1 MSSWTN
7 YLDGQMADVCE
18 VTGTGVDL
26 MGDAFPNGTFQVQR
40 TGDSSFPGTDDV
52 SIGQPIPLVTNA
64 SGVFGH
70 FENGSFVAGF
80 ALVQNSTYYL
90 TPFRSDTQ
98 AALPRIRLSVPD
110 GTTSANIA
118 TLVITDPVPPLDQA
132 AQAVLDARAAAAD
145 AEAAEANATASATAA
160 AGSATAAAASE
171 TNAGTSASNAA
182 TSETNAGNS
191 ATAAATSASNASTS
205 ETNAA
210 NSASAA
216 STSETNAGNSATA
229 AATSETNAGNSATA
243 AAGSASAAAQS
254 ATDAAGFVGQDLF
267 ATSSTSA
274 SRSVVSNTFA
284 VPTSGAADITIT
296 SSGSSATLNTIT
308 GAANNKYIL
317 LRPASGQTITLTHST
332 TTTDGFV
339 LNGADVVL
347 SATTQNVWL
356 RYTGSR
362 WIALGGSALL
372 PATPGGGGGGVWAA
386 IGGPSDVSGIS
397 GGVTFT
403 GFDAA
408 TYVDYRFVYRNL
420 LPASNAFLRI
430 ATSSNGGTSY
440 DTTAGNY
447 RSDVGA
453 NSPPIISRAR
463 NSPNSRINGTL
474 EIFNPGDATSFT
486 GMIFQSTTYRTSG
499 DQSLTGEV
507 YRTQA
512 AVVNAVRFDLTSGG
526 FTSGEIQMEG
536 RLIAT

>member
-1 MSSWTN
+1 
-7 YLDGQMADVCE
+7 MADVCE

-26 MGDAFPNGTFQVQR
+26 MGDAFPNGTFQLQR

-110 GTTSANIA
+110 GTTAANIA

-145 AEAAEANATASATAA
+145 AEAAEANAAASATAA
-160 AGSATAAAASE
+160 GNSATAAAASE
-171 TNAGTSASNAA
+171 TNAGTSASDAA

-191 ATAAATSASNASTS
+191 ASAAATSESNAATS

-243 AAGSASAAAQS
+243 AAGSATAAAQS

-274 SRSVVSNTFA
+274 SRTVASNTFA

-296 SSGSSATLNTIT
+296 SGGSTATLNTIT

-347 SATTQNVWL
+347 SEITQTVLL

-372 PATPGGGGGGVWAA
+372 SGGGGG
-386 IGGPSDVSGIS
+386 SGIYERIGSQQNAS
-397 GGVTFT
+397 GQASVDFT
-403 GFDAA
+403 TSFFDS
-408 TYVDYRFVYRNL
+408 TRYINYFWEIYGLRPTGDGRTVRVSTSPDGTNFDQTLGDYRFDNPGY
-420 LPASNAFLRI
+420 S
-430 ATSSNGGTSY
+430 GGTGNQSFIIITASMANDAAGATGRFWMMDPHSAT
-440 DTTAGNY
+440 DTIM
-447 RSDVGA
+447 RWQ
-453 NSPPIISRAR
+453 
-463 NSPNSRINGTL
+463 
-474 EIFNPGDATSFT
+474 TSAELT
-486 GMIFQSTTYRTSG
+486 DNNTRTYSGSGRRTEA
-499 DQSLTGEV
+499 EV
-507 YRTQA
+507 
-512 AVVNAVRFDLTSGG
+512 VEGVRFDVFQG
-526 FTSGEIQMEG
+526 FNQGLIQMYGE
-536 RLIAT
+536 LI

>member
-1 MSSWTN
+1 MSLWTN

-26 MGDAFPNGTFQVQR
+26 MGDAFPDGTFQIQR

-110 GTTSANIA
+110 GTTAANIA

-145 AEAAEANATASATAA
+145 AEAAEANAAASATAA
-160 AGSATAAAASE
+160 GNSATAAAASE
-171 TNAGTSASNAA
+171 TNAGTSASAAA

-191 ATAAATSASNASTS
+191 ASAAATSAGNASTS

-216 STSETNAGNSATA
+216 ATSETNAGNSATA

-243 AAGSASAAAQS
+243 AAGSATAAAQS

-284 VPTSGAADITIT
+284 VPTSGAADITVT
-296 SSGSSATLNTIT
+296 SGGSSATLNTIT

-347 SATTQNVWL
+347 SAITQTVLL

-372 PATPGGGGGGVWAA
+372 SAGGGGGGGAWEA
-386 IGGPSDVSGIS
+386 IGPPVDVSGAS
-397 GGVTFT
+397 SADFT
-403 GFDAA
+403 AFDSSLYTSYAWEL
-408 TYVDYRFVYRNL
+408 RNVSVG
-420 LPASNAFLRI
+420 SNFFAR
-430 ATSSNGGTSY
+430 TSSNGGTSY
-440 DTTAGNY
+440 DAGTNNYYYSWHNQITTAGQT
-447 RSDVGA
+447 RFHIAA
-453 NSPPIISRAR
+453 NADHVSGWLYMHGPHSAR
-463 NSPNSRINGTL
+463 PTDITFHLTEGNATSSLVNAGGGTRVASSETNAFRFFPQSGNFPTSNGT
-474 EIFNPGDATSFT
+474 
-486 GMIFQSTTYRTSG
+486 
-499 DQSLTGEV
+499 
-507 YRTQA
+507 
-512 AVVNAVRFDLTSGG
+512 
-526 FTSGEIQMEG
+526 IQMYAIRSG
-536 RLIAT
+536 S

>member
-1 MSSWTN
+1 
-7 YLDGQMADVCE
+7 MADVCE

-26 MGDAFPNGTFQVQR
+26 MGDAFPNGTFQLQR

-110 GTTSANIA
+110 GLASANIA

-132 AQAVLDARAAAAD
+132 AQAVLDARAAAAE
-145 AEAAEANATASATAA
+145 AEAAEANAAASATA
-160 AGSATAAAASE
+160 
-171 TNAGTSASNAA
+171 
-182 TSETNAGNS
+182 
-191 ATAAATSASNASTS
+191 
-205 ETNAA
+205 
-210 NSASAA
+210 
-216 STSETNAGNSATA
+216 AGNSATA
-229 AATSETNAGNSATA
+229 AATSETNAGTSATA
-243 AAGSASAAAQS
+243 AATSEANAGNSASAAATSESNAATSEANSANSASAAATSETNAGQSATDAGADAAAAAQS
-254 ATDAAGFVGQDLF
+254 ATDAAQSETNAAQSASDAAGFVGQDLF

-284 VPTSGAADITIT
+284 VPTSGAADIAIT
-296 SSGSSATLNTIT
+296 SGGSSATLNTIT

-347 SATTQNVWL
+347 SAMTQTVLL

-372 PATPGGGGGGVWAA
+372 SAGGGGGGGVWAA

-403 GFDAA
+403 GFDAS
-408 TYVDYRFVYRNL
+408 TYVDYRFIYRNL

-453 NSPPIISRAR
+453 NSPAIISRAR
-463 NSPNSRINGTL
+463 NNSNSRINGTL

-499 DQSLTGEV
+499 DQSLSGEL